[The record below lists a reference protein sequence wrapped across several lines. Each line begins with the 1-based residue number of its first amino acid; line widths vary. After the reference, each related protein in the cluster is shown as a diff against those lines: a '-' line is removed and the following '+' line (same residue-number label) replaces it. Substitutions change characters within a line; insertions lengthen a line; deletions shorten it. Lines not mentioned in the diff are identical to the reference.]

1 MDRQV
6 SCERC
11 LKELQTDLGWKSLS
25 LPDPPC
31 ILRPE
36 AHEGDPGDGAAL
48 VGFLSAIRAHRV
60 QVAGAAELDYLN
72 AHPGD
77 FASFLTDRLQ
87 LLVLADGVALV
98 DEFWRQLENRKVA
111 IFATQQPALSVLV
124 RVQHYLQGAMAP
136 KQLLHGVL
144 VDVLGVGILLQ
155 GEAGIGKSELALE
168 LVSRNHRLVADD
180 SVLCVREAPGV
191 VTGHC
196 PPALQN
202 FMEVRGLGIVNIRE
216 LFGAAAIVNS
226 KRIRLVIEIR
236 DMREMEMADLD
247 RLHGQVDHFPI
258 LGVDFARLRL
268 PVSPAR
274 NLAVL
279 VEAAARR
286 QYVKESGT
294 DMLAD
299 FDAQFRLTVNSP
311 L

>member
-1 MDRQV
+1 MEQQV

-11 LKELQTDLGWKSLS
+11 LKELQTDLEWKSLR

-36 AHEGDPGDGAAL
+36 VQEDEPGNGAAL
-48 VGFLSAIRAHRV
+48 VGFLSTIRAHRV
-60 QVAGAAELDYLN
+60 QIAGSAEIGYLD
-72 AHPGD
+72 AHPGE
-77 FASFLTDRLQ
+77 FVSFLTDRLQ
-87 LLVLADGVALV
+87 LLVLADGVVLA
-98 DEFWRQLENRKVA
+98 DGFWQQIENHKVA
-111 IFATQQPALSVLV
+111 IFATPQPARSVLV
-124 RVQHYLQGAMAP
+124 RVQHYLQGVLAP
-136 KQLLHGVL
+136 KQLVHGVL

-180 SVLCVREAPGV
+180 SVLCVREAPEI

-236 DMREMEMADLD
+236 DMQEMEMADLD
-247 RLHGQVDHFPI
+247 RLQGQVDHFSI

-286 QYVKESGT
+286 HYVRESGT

-299 FDAQFRLTVNSP
+299 FDAQFRLAVNSA